1 MQSFKVALAHKINF
15 NKKGLGMSNS
25 TFVNTVSRF
34 VLDGYDHSPRS
45 NGKSRAKS
53 VEDSLYDMGKD
64 ALTDFVTSEYGDT
77 AGKVVGQ
84 GLDYATG
91 SSPKKSGMSAK
102 GRAYQAQRE
111 ASIKKHLSTLPAI
124 YGRLQSPNHLENQWG
139 VLDADVGWSSTRRG
153 YIHPTEPDELRAT
166 NPTRISDEQLA
177 NEIGASSSNETAL
190 KDKLNQLFFRELRDQ
205 SNKGIPTLID
215 AVKFFINKYPYVGGV
230 RIRVDKNAPRWR
242 DLNMQKTVIRV
253 LEKSVRA
260 LRANTMKFLASDS
273 YPSRFTK
280 DRDYN
285 AYLRNKKDEIVA
297 FVFQVVPQFHT
308 HAIPAAQLEAVARA
322 VGKKFGIDVHVG
334 NHNAQ
339 VRYLVDRDKVW
350 FASEPMSDYAAITSA
365 GEVSDQADMDRVVQT
380 EKKHYNRG
388 GGYRRVTK
396 DPSRS
401 TTLPGNNESGNEGS
415 ELTGD
420 NEGSE
425 LTGDNY
431 EPGNEDDGS
440 SEVTDDPAET
450 KKPFFKTG
458 AGIATILVSAAA
470 VAGGIVYFATKE

>member
-64 ALTDFVTSEYGDT
+64 ALTDYVTSEYGDT

-102 GRAYQAQRE
+102 GRAYQAQRK
-111 ASIKKHLSTLPAI
+111 AANAKIF
-124 YGRLQSPNHLENQWG
+124 YGRRQSPNHLENQWG
-139 VLDADVGWSSTRRG
+139 VLDADVGWNFG
-153 YIHPTEPDELRAT
+153 KP
-166 NPTRISDEQLA
+166 SDFQDLFAYPKTLITDQQLA
-177 NEIGASSSNETAL
+177 NKIGASSSSRTAL
-190 KDKLNQLFFRELRDQ
+190 KDKLNQLFFSVLRDQ
-205 SNKGIPTLID
+205 SSKGIPTLVD
-215 AVKFFINKYPYVGGV
+215 ALKVFIKNHPYVSAV
-230 RIRVDKNAPRWR
+230 RVRVDKNAPRWR
-242 DLNMQKTVIRV
+242 DSNIQRASVFV
-253 LEKSVRA
+253 GEKSVRD
-260 LRANTMKFLASDS
+260 LRANTMDFYASDS
-273 YPSRFTK
+273 YPSRFTN
-280 DRDYN
+280 DRDYG
-285 AYLRNKKDEIVA
+285 AYLRNKKDEILA

>member
-1 MQSFKVALAHKINF
+1 MALAHKINF

-45 NGKSRAKS
+45 NGKSRDKS
-53 VEDSLYDMGKD
+53 VEDSLYGMGKD
-64 ALTDFVTSEYGDT
+64 ALTDYVTSEYGDT
-77 AGKVVGQ
+77 AGEVVGQ

-111 ASIKKHLSTLPAI
+111 ASIKKYLSTLPAM

-139 VLDADVGWSSTRRG
+139 VLDADVAWYPTRRG

-205 SNKGIPTLID
+205 SGKGIPTLID
-215 AVKFFINKYPYVGGV
+215 AVKFFINKYPYVAGV
-230 RIRVDKNAPRWR
+230 RIRIDKNAPRWR
-242 DLNMQKTVIRV
+242 DLNMQKTVVRV

-350 FASEPMSDYAAITSA
+350 FASEPPQDYVAITSA
-365 GEVSDQADMDRVVQT
+365 GEVSDQVDMDRVVQT
-380 EKKHYNRG
+380 EKKLYNRG
-388 GGYRRVTK
+388 GGYKTVTK
-396 DPSRS
+396 GPRRP
-401 TTLPGNNESGNEGS
+401 TALPGNNESGNEGS

-420 NEGSE
+420 N
-425 LTGDNY
+425 Y
-431 EPGNEDDGS
+431 EPGNEGGGS
-440 SEVTDDPAET
+440 SEVTDDPADP